1 MRLTADLMPNRN
13 RYIAN
18 FHTCFALQ
26 NLPDLYSLKLSHA
39 AFKSWGE
46 LTIVFVN
53 NIKSDLFSVALS
65 NVLAIAGA
73 IFILLAFI
81 DSHFYFTSFVHRRFD
96 DEAY

>member
-18 FHTCFALQ
+18 FHTCFALH
-26 NLPDLYSLKLSHA
+26 NLPDLYSLELSHA

-53 NIKSDLFSVALS
+53 NTKSNLFSVALS
-65 NVLAIAGA
+65 SAGDCWA